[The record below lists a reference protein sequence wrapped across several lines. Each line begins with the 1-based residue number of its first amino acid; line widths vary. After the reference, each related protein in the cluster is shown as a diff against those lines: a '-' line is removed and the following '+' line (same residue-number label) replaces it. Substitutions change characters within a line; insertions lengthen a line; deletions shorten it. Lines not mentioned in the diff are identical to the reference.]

1 MAFNLNEINHNITTR
16 PQEFIDE
23 CDQKYFANVKRSAQK
38 ILDNADSN
46 IVLLSGPSGSGKTTT
61 AHNISSELKNM
72 GHTAHI
78 ISLDNYFLD
87 VDPDNTPRDQDGN
100 YDFESPL
107 CMDIRLL
114 TTHFDDIA
122 RKQTITIPKFDF
134 TKQRRSSTR
143 STKLDIGENDIVIF
157 EGIHA
162 LNPDVCGHGK
172 GKNATKVYIS
182 ARSNITENGT
192 DVFMGTWTR
201 ILRRTIRDKKFRNT
215 APKITFRMWENLRR
229 GEKKYIS
236 PYKYTANIIFD
247 TALPYEVSV
256 LKSFTNGMFD
266 DIDPDIARY
275 SEAMRL
281 KKALEK
287 FKLLSPSMVPN
298 TSLLREFIGGGNY
311 KL

>member
-1 MAFNLNEINHNITTR
+1 MAFNLAEINQNIKTR
-16 PQEFIDE
+16 PEDFIKE

-38 ILDNADSN
+38 IIDNSDSN

-61 AHNISSELKNM
+61 AHNISTQLKAM

-87 VDPDNTPRDQDGN
+87 VDPMLTPRDEDGN

-114 TTHFDDIA
+114 TKHFDDIA
-122 RKQTITIPKFDF
+122 KKQTITIPKFDF
-134 TKQRRSSTR
+134 TKQRRSRTR
-143 STKLDIGENDIVIF
+143 STRLEIGENDIVIF

-172 GKNATKVYIS
+172 GKNATKLYIS
-182 ARSNITENGT
+182 ARSNIAEDGINI
-192 DVFMGTWTR
+192 FMGTWIR

-215 APKITFRMWENLRR
+215 APEITFRMWENLRR

-236 PYKYTANIIFD
+236 PYKNTANIIFD

-256 LKSFTNGMFD
+256 LKSFANGMFD
-266 DIDPDIARY
+266 NIDPEIARY
-275 SEAMRL
+275 DEAMRL
-281 KKALEK
+281 KKALQK
-287 FKLLSPSMVPN
+287 FLQLSPALVPN